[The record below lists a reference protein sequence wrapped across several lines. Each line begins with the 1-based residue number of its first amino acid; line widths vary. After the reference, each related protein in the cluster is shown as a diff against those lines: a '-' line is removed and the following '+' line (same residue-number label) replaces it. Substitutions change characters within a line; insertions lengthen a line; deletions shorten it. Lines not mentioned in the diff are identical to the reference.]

1 MRSISLADGCTVFDV
16 FWFVLNC
23 NCLVDDG
30 TSDSALHGSGFDLK
44 FDHKLQV
51 QGTSFI
57 YVVVVVVLLLATSVY
72 IAT

>member
-51 QGTSFI
+51 QASYKVCSSSSSSSTI
-57 YVVVVVVLLLATSVY
+57 VYVAT
-72 IAT
+72 